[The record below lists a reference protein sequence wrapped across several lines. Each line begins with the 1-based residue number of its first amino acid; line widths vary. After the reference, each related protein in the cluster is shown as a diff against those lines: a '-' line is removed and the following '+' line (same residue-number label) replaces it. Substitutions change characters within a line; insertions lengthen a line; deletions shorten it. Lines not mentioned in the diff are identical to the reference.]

1 MMPTYGEPHITR
13 EQLRALH
20 VSRDLYRWFL
30 RRFPTGGSYQAIHE
44 ALLGDGHSGWLDSLV
59 DYAYAH
65 SFGALPFLEQEI
77 GSARAM
83 AARLTHSQVEQL
95 HITPRGHANG
105 RFTPVLS
112 CTLQFASGDHALNI
126 GCSGFQSNLAATGN
140 GNFIGQSGD
149 NGSIASAGYGCQL
162 VSSSFAAKMSNT
174 GQNCRLSALGDRA
187 RIANCGNATKISSAG
202 RGTHITS
209 SGRRNYLASQGAST
223 RVANAGD
230 GTHIHTQGAG
240 SRITNS
246 GDNVT
251 LQACGADSVFCS
263 SGSVQQF
270 TLGVGGCAALCYHDG
285 KRLRFVTVYEGEN
298 GIVAGV
304 PYRLTEHGKIEPL
317 ADNTENQRPTPAHCV
332 NG

>member
-1 MMPTYGEPHITR
+1 
-13 EQLRALH
+13 
-20 VSRDLYRWFL
+20 
-30 RRFPTGGSYQAIHE
+30 
-44 ALLGDGHSGWLDSLV
+44 
-59 DYAYAH
+59 
-65 SFGALPFLEQEI
+65 
-77 GSARAM
+77 M
-83 AARLTHSQVEQL
+83 AAQLTHSQTEQL
-95 HITPRGHANG
+95 HITPRSHANG

-112 CTLQFASGDHALNI
+112 CTLQFASGDHALNL
-126 GCSGFQSNLAATGN
+126 GCSGFQSNLASTGN

-162 VSSSFAAKMSNT
+162 VSSGFAAKMSNS
-174 GQNCRLSALGDRA
+174 GQNCRISALGDRA

-202 RGTHITS
+202 RGTHITN

-230 GTHIHTQGAG
+230 GSHIRTQGAG

-251 LQACGADSVFCS
+251 LQASGADSVFCS
-263 SGSVQQF
+263 TCSVQHF
-270 TLGVGGCAALCYHDG
+270 TLGAGGCAALSDHDG
-285 KRLRFVTVYEGEN
+285 TRLRFVTVYEGEN

-304 PYRLTEHGKIEPL
+304 AYRLTEQGKIEAIDDPL
-317 ADNTENQRPTPAHCV
+317 ADSAENQRLAPAHRV